1 MTLQVCVGSA
11 CHLRGSYEV
20 LERFTKIIKQCGL
33 TDQIQ
38 LGAAFCL
45 GHCAEGVSIRVGE
58 EIVTGVTPDN
68 VEQVFNEKVLPA
80 LRAQA

>member
-20 LERFTKIIKQCGL
+20 LENFTRLIKQCGL
-33 TDQIQ
+33 TEKIE

-45 GHCAEGVSIRVGE
+45 GHCAEGVTIRVDD
-58 EIVTGVTPDN
+58 EIITGLTPEN
-68 VEQVFNEKVLPA
+68 VKQVFSEKILPR
-80 LRAQA
+80 LGQ

>member
-20 LERFTKIIKQCGL
+20 LEKFTQLIKQCAM
-33 TDQIQ
+33 TEDIQ

-45 GHCAEGVSIRVGE
+45 GHCAEGVSIRVDD
-58 EIVTGVTPDN
+58 EIVTGVTPEN

-80 LRAQA
+80 VKGKQ